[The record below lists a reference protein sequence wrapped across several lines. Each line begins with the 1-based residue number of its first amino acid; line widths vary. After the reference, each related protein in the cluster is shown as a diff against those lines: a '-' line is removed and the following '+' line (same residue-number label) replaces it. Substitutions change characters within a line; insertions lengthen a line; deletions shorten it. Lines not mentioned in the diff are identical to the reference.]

1 MGWIIMLI
9 VRPNLLREPIM
20 NIVLKTTDTLDIQ
33 LAENVELMV
42 TSKLKAI
49 YSRIKLDA
57 RCDVRRVR
65 NADKW
70 WRRLLKIFLCEYGTE
85 YDRALANR
93 FYLVKETN
101 YDDFV
106 TLESIRKKLNAFFDD
121 CHDKKDATYLLT
133 DTESDCIIVLLIDY
147 FCYEY

>member
-1 MGWIIMLI
+1 MT
-9 VRPNLLREPIM
+9 V
-20 NIVLKTTDTLDIQ
+20 VLKTTDTLDIQ
-33 LAENVELMV
+33 FAEIVQPLV
-42 TSKLKAI
+42 TSKLNAI

-65 NADKW
+65 NTDKL

-106 TLESIRKKLNAFFDD
+106 TLESIREKLNAFFDD

-133 DTESDCIIVLLIDY
+133 DTESDCIYRIID
-147 FCYEY
+147 

>member
-1 MGWIIMLI
+1 MT
-9 VRPNLLREPIM
+9 V
-20 NIVLKTTDTLDIQ
+20 VLKTTDTLDIQ
-33 LAENVELMV
+33 FAEIVELMV
-42 TSKLKAI
+42 TSKLTAI

-70 WRRLLKIFLCEYGTE
+70 WLRLRKIFLCEYGTE

-93 FYLVKETN
+93 FNLVKETN

-106 TLESIRKKLNAFFDD
+106 TLESIREKLNAFFDD

-133 DTESDCIIVLLIDY
+133 DTESDCIYRIID
-147 FCYEY
+147 

>member
-1 MGWIIMLI
+1 MT
-9 VRPNLLREPIM
+9 V
-20 NIVLKTTDTLDIQ
+20 VLKTTDTLDIQ
-33 LAENVELMV
+33 FAEIVQPLV
-42 TSKLKAI
+42 TSKLNAI

-65 NADKW
+65 NTDKW

-106 TLESIRKKLNAFFDD
+106 TLESIREKLNAFFDD
-121 CHDKKDATYLLT
+121 CHDKKYATYLFT
-133 DTESDCIIVLLIDY
+133 DTESDCIYRIID
-147 FCYEY
+147 